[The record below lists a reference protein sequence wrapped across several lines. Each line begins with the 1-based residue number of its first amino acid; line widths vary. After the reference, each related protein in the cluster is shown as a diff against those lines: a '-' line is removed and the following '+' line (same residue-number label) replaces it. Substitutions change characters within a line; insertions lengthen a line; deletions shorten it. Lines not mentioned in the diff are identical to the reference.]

1 MRQREKEIT
10 YRGKLILPARRKFAV
25 RDKWKL
31 KKWYEVLAPDVF
43 GNIVIGTTPA
53 DDPLKLIGRV
63 METTLYDITGDI
75 TQVHV
80 RLYFQIIDVKEDKA
94 LTRFKGHELSRD
106 YIKSLVRR
114 KSSKIQGIFNVVTK
128 DGYHLRLTIIALT
141 SYRCNTSQKRAIRKI
156 MEEYVKERVPQL
168 TLNELIQEMIFG
180 KMSAV
185 IAERARKIYPIRKV
199 EVYKSKLLM
208 IPTPEGPKPAVVVSP
223 LQLKK

>member
-1 MRQREKEIT
+1 MSH
-10 YRGKLILPARRKFAV
+10 RRKYVA
-25 RDKWKL
+25 RDKWKM
-31 KKWYEVLAPDVF
+31 KRWYEVLAPPVF
-43 GNIVIGTTPA
+43 GSVVVGTTPA

-75 TQVHV
+75 TQVHIK
-80 RLYFQIIDVKEDKA
+80 LYFQIIEVKDNKA
-94 LTRFKGHELSRD
+94 ITRFKGHELSRD
-106 YIKSLVRR
+106 YIRSLVRR

-141 SYRCNTSQKRAIRKI
+141 AYRCKTSQKKAIRKI
-156 MEEYVKERVPQL
+156 MHDYVMEKVPQL
-168 TLNELIQEMIFG
+168 TLDELINEMIFG
-180 KMSAV
+180 KMSTA

-208 IPTPEGPKPAVVVSP
+208 IPTPEGPAPATVVSP